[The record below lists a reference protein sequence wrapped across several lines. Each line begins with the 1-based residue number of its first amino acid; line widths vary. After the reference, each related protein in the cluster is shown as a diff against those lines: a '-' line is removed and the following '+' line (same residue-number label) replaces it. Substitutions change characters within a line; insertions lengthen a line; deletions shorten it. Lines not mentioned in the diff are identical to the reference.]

1 MTQEREIL
9 LQDLLDKI
17 DDMIATIEERE
28 VVEPDFAV
36 VREYAEQLREEISA
50 LQE

>member
-1 MTQEREIL
+1 MNERQIF
-9 LQDLLDKI
+9 LQDLLEKL
-17 DDMIATIEERE
+17 DDVLLSIEERE

-36 VREYAEQLREEISA
+36 VREYAEQLREEVQS